1 MRTGDLGFFKGGELF
16 VSGRLKDLII
26 IRGRNYYPDDIES
39 AAYRGRPSLRPGCAA
54 AFTLQEESADA
65 KLVVVAEVQ
74 KAFLTNL
81 DTNNHRAL
89 LAEVRA
95 QIADLFG
102 LRLAQLVLIRPGSIP
117 KTSSGKLRRRH
128 CRELLMSNR
137 LELAE
142 IQEAQP
148 QQQPSVSAGLGE
160 REATA

>member
-1 MRTGDLGFFKGGELF
+1 
-16 VSGRLKDLII
+16 
-26 IRGRNYYPDDIES
+26 
-39 AAYRGRPSLRPGCAA
+39 LRPGCAA